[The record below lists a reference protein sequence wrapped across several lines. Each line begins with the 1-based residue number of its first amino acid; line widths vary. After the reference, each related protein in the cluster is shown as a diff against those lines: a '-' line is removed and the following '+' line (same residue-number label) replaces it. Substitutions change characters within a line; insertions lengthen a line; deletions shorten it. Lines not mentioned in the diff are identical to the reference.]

1 MKDIYSQLKAP
12 QLIPRYTA
20 YQSKLKPIIRVKVW
34 NKKEIKNFKR
44 KQIKK

>member
-1 MKDIYSQLKAP
+1 MKDIYSQLKAT

>member
-1 MKDIYSQLKAP
+1 MKEIYSQLKAP